1 MGVPDMKLPIHYAMA
16 YPQRIE
22 SKFPRFNFMDYP
34 ELTFHKADMATF
46 RNLGLAYAAL
56 KSGGNMPC
64 IINAANEVVVDAFLH
79 NQIGFLEMSDVIEQC
94 MSDLPFIA
102 APNLDNY
109 LETDQQTR
117 IFARQLVTNKKLA
130 I

>member
-1 MGVPDMKLPIHYAMA
+1 MKLPIHYAMA

-34 ELTFHKADMATF
+34 ELTFSKPDLITF
-46 RNLGLAYAAL
+46 RNLGLAYDAL
-56 KSGGNMPC
+56 RKGGNMPC
-64 IINAANEVVVDAFLH
+64 IINAANEVVVDAFLN
-79 NQIGFLEMSDVIEQC
+79 NQIGFLEMSDVIAQC

-102 APNLDNY
+102 EPALNNF
-109 LETDQQTR
+109 LETDQHTR
-117 IFARQLVTNKKLA
+117 IFARELVTKKHLA